1 MALHFI
7 TRVRNES
14 LTRNVGSCIVLVV
27 VGVLSAIVLCLI
39 H

>member
-14 LTRNVGSCIVLVV
+14 LTRSVQSSIVLVV
-27 VGVLSAIVLCLI
+27 AIAAACVVWWI
-39 H
+39 YQ